1 VLGQLIGSGI
11 ATGCVYAL
19 VALGLTIL
27 YRATTVVNFGHGE
40 FFMLG
45 AFTVYTLERALH
57 VPPLLGLLVSFALLF
72 VIGMV
77 VEAGLM
83 RRLRDAPHISLA
95 MMTVALSFLF
105 KGVARFFAG
114 RDVSPLPPLVDGDPI
129 EIAGAVFLPQDLL
142 VVAATIVV
150 VIGFFVFF
158 QYTQLGKVI
167 QAASRSPRGAALSG
181 LNVPLFQSTMW
192 GVSAVMG
199 ALAGVLI
206 APSTLVYPDM
216 GSTMLIRAFAAMTLG
231 GFGSL
236 PGAVAGGLTMGVLE
250 NLTGG
255 YVSSSAVDITSFLV
269 IILVLLLR
277 PQGLLGEGRTAHV

>member
-1 VLGQLIGSGI
+1 MLAQLIGSGI

-19 VALGLTIL
+19 VALGLTVL
-27 YRATTVVNFGHGE
+27 FRATTMVNFAHGE

-45 AFTVYTLERALH
+45 AFTVYALERSLH
-57 VPPLLGLLVSFALLF
+57 VPPLLGMLASFVLLF
-72 VIGMV
+72 AIGMA

-83 RRLRDAPHISLA
+83 RRLREAPHISLA
-95 MMTVALSFLF
+95 MMTVALSFLL
-105 KGVARFFAG
+105 KGGARFFAG
-114 RDVSPLPPLVDGDPI
+114 RDVSPLPPLLDGEPI

-142 VVAATIVV
+142 VMASTIAVVA
-150 VIGFFVFF
+150 GFFVFF
-158 QYTQLGKVI
+158 QHTPLGKVI
-167 QAASRSPRGAALSG
+167 QAASRSPRGAALTG
-181 LNVPLFQSTMW
+181 LNVPLFHGTMW
-192 GVSAVMG
+192 GVSAAMG

-216 GSTMLIRAFAAMTLG
+216 GAGMLIHAFAAMTLG

-236 PGAVAGGLTMGVLE
+236 PGAVMGGLALGVLE

-255 YVSSSAVDITSFLV
+255 YVSSAAVDITAYLV

-277 PQGLLGEGRTAHV
+277 PQGLLGEGRAARV